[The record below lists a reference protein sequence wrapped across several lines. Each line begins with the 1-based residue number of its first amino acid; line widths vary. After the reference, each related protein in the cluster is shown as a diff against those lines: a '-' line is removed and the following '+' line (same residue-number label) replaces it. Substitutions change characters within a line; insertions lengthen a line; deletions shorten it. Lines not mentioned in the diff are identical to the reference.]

1 MLLSY
6 QGEQMASHFS
16 EKKTVSG
23 SPHSP
28 VASAVPKVPASRDNA
43 RSVAWFAAAIGL
55 LLAVGVTQ
63 VWTIQRFLVNDHLL
77 NHTNEVLTEIESTF
91 ADVRDAEFGLKTYVL
106 MDKEGLPS
114 VRQESETAANAHI
127 RKLRQLTSDNPNQQH
142 RLDLL
147 EPLIAAR
154 FSALRHASEVQ
165 KSEGM
170 AALREFV
177 VGNGKW
183 PDLEPIRKLVAEME
197 REERRLLE
205 QRTRDTDSLAQL
217 VTWIGIFGTVA
228 ALLLVGMAAFMVR
241 KRERERLHA
250 ERQLHDSEERF
261 RRLIDQAKDYA
272 IYLLDTEGRI
282 ASWNAGAE
290 RIKGYQAREIIG
302 EHMSCFYLPEDRA
315 SGKPERDLAAAQK
328 EGRYEERCWRVR
340 KDGSRFW
347 ANVLI
352 TALLDSEGRLAGFSK
367 ITRDLT
373 ERKLAEDQIRML
385 NEGLQKRNNELD
397 QLNKELESFTYS
409 VSHDLRAPLRHIDGF
424 TRILLE
430 DHSAELSGEARDY
443 FSLIRDGTRE
453 MSQLVDDLL
462 NLARVG
468 RKELALQVT
477 DFSTLV
483 EEVISVLKAESGERA
498 IEWRIQPLPFV
509 ECDRSLMKHVF
520 INLLSNAVK
529 FTGPRQPAIIE
540 VGSIRQGDN
549 NVIFVRDNGVGFDM
563 KHVGKLFG
571 VFQRLHRQE
580 DFEGTGIGLAIVQ
593 RIVHKHGGRVW
604 AEAELNKG
612 ACFYFTLSVPEESG
626 AKIQAEEGSV
636 IYGG

>member
-1 MLLSY
+1 M
-6 QGEQMASHFS
+6 
-16 EKKTVSG
+16 VSAP
-23 SPHSP
+23 PHSS
-28 VASAVPKVPASRDNA
+28 VYEVPKILRSRDNIKVLA
-43 RSVAWFAAAIGL
+43 GFAAAIGL
-55 LLAVGVTQ
+55 LLAVGMTQ

-77 NHTNEVLTEIESTF
+77 NHTNEVLTEIEASY
-91 ADVRDAEFGLKTYVL
+91 ADVRDAESGMRAYLL
-106 MDKEGLPS
+106 MDKEGLAS
-114 VRQESETAANAHI
+114 VRQESVIAANGHI

-147 EPLIAAR
+147 ESLIGAR
-154 FSALRHASEVQ
+154 FTALQRASEVQ
-165 KSEGM
+165 KTEGM
-170 AALREFV
+170 GALREFV
-177 VGNGKW
+177 VGNENW

-197 REERRLLE
+197 GEERRLLE
-205 QRTRDTDSLAQL
+205 QRTRNTDSLAQL
-217 VTWIGIFGTVA
+217 VTWIGIFGTAA
-228 ALLLVGMAAFMVR
+228 ALLLVGMAALMVR

-250 ERQLHDSEERF
+250 EQQLHDSEERF

-282 ASWNAGAE
+282 TSWNSGAE

-302 EHMSCFYLPEDRA
+302 EHISCFYLPEDRA
-315 SGKPERDLAAAQK
+315 SGKPERDLATAQK
-328 EGRYEERCWRVR
+328 EGRYEERGWRLR

-347 ANVLI
+347 AMLLI
-352 TALLDSEGRLAGFSK
+352 TALHDSEGRLVGFSK

-385 NEGLQKRNNELD
+385 NEGLQKRNNELG

-424 TRILLE
+424 SKILLE
-430 DHSAELSGEARDY
+430 DYGRELTGEARE
-443 FSLIRDGTRE
+443 FLTFIRDGTRE

-468 RKELALQVT
+468 RKELSLQVAVL
-477 DFSTLV
+477 DV
-483 EEVISVLKAESGERA
+483 IVAEEVSALKAENPSRA
-498 IEWRIQPLPFV
+498 IEWNIEPLPFV
-509 ECDRSLMKHVF
+509 ECDPSLMKLVF
-520 INLLSNAVK
+520 RNLLSNAVK

-549 NVIFVRDNGVGFDM
+549 DVLFVRDNGVGFDM

-593 RIVHKHGGRVW
+593 RIVHKHHGRVW

-612 ACFYFTLSVPEESG
+612 AAFYFTLGTTEESEQET
-626 AKIQAEEGSV
+626 QAEEGSA

>member
-1 MLLSY
+1 MV
-6 QGEQMASHFS
+6 GNHPENKM
-16 EKKTVSG
+16 VSAP
-23 SPHSP
+23 PHSS
-28 VASAVPKVPASRDNA
+28 VYEVPKILRSRDNIKVLA
-43 RSVAWFAAAIGL
+43 GFAAAIGL
-55 LLAVGVTQ
+55 LLAVGMTQ

-77 NHTNEVLTEIESTF
+77 NHTNEVLTEIEASY
-91 ADVRDAEFGLKTYVL
+91 ADVRDAESGMRAYLL
-106 MDKEGLPS
+106 MDKEGLAS
-114 VRQESETAANAHI
+114 VRQESVIAANGHI

-147 EPLIAAR
+147 ESLIGAR
-154 FSALRHASEVQ
+154 FTALQRASEVQ
-165 KSEGM
+165 KTEGM
-170 AALREFV
+170 GALREFV
-177 VGNGKW
+177 VGNENW

-197 REERRLLE
+197 GEERRLLE
-205 QRTRDTDSLAQL
+205 QRTRNTDSLAQL
-217 VTWIGIFGTVA
+217 VTWIGIFGTAA
-228 ALLLVGMAAFMVR
+228 ALLLVGMAALMVR

-250 ERQLHDSEERF
+250 EQQLHDSEERF

-282 ASWNAGAE
+282 TSWNSGAE

-302 EHMSCFYLPEDRA
+302 EHISCFYLPEDRA
-315 SGKPERDLAAAQK
+315 SGKPERDLATAQK
-328 EGRYEERCWRVR
+328 EGRYEERGWRLR

-347 ANVLI
+347 AMLLI
-352 TALLDSEGRLAGFSK
+352 TALHDSEGRLVGFSK

-385 NEGLQKRNNELD
+385 NEGLQKRNNELG

-424 TRILLE
+424 SKILLE
-430 DHSAELSGEARDY
+430 DYGRELTGEARE
-443 FSLIRDGTRE
+443 FLTFIRDGTRE

-468 RKELALQVT
+468 RKELSLQVAVL
-477 DFSTLV
+477 DV
-483 EEVISVLKAESGERA
+483 IVAEEVSALKAENPSRA
-498 IEWRIQPLPFV
+498 IEWNIEPLPFV
-509 ECDRSLMKHVF
+509 ECDPSLMKLVF
-520 INLLSNAVK
+520 RNLLSNAVK

-549 NVIFVRDNGVGFDM
+549 DVLFVRDNGVGFDM

-593 RIVHKHGGRVW
+593 RIVHKHHGRVW

-612 ACFYFTLSVPEESG
+612 AAFYFTLGTTEESEQET
-626 AKIQAEEGSV
+626 QAEEGSA